1 MAEQGATY
9 FREVFPVRRWIRRH
23 YTKIPGRRTA
33 NCKHCPDL
41 VPIRPSIMLHDHLV
55 KAHSNE
61 LTEDEKK
68 DKLTYWV
75 WDHFTIK
82 DTQYATCNICGSEL
96 KSTIRNLHQHLKFVH
111 GILPPCTDDMDNVS
125 SDANPD
131 TIIKKDQLHSA
142 TSTKISKN
150 TEQIGV
156 LDKNETNRTM
166 DLSLRRDVQDDVS
179 DLSVHDID
187 TEECLS
193 FPSQSSSVAS
203 FDIDFCKEVFDLFT
217 KE

>member
-111 GILPPCTDDMDNVS
+111 GILPPCTDDMDNVRRNT
-125 SDANPD
+125 ANCNHCPKQIAIQPMIFLFNHLVQEHSNELTEGEKEDKLLHWLWDYFTLQD
-131 TIIKKDQLHSA
+131 TRYARCNICG
-142 TSTKISKN
+142 KN
-150 TEQIGV
+150 
-156 LDKNETNRTM
+156 LKCNRI
-166 DLSLRRDVQDDVS
+166 DYLRRH
-179 DLSVHDID
+179 LKHMHG
-187 TEECLS
+187 
-193 FPSQSSSVAS
+193 
-203 FDIDFCKEVFDLFT
+203 
-217 KE
+217 